1 MLTQW
6 IFPDFW
12 NVTVTALCCTLHQRS
27 AWRLSI
33 LFATMLFAKGRKTV
47 TSWLRAAGIHHGYKA
62 YYYFI
67 GSLVQ
72 KIENTAT
79 ATTVSL

>member
-1 MLTQW
+1 MLTKW

-12 NVTVTALCCTLHQRS
+12 YVTVIALSGTLHQRS

-33 LFATMLFAKGRKTV
+33 IFTAVLFAKGRKTV
-47 TSWLRAAGIHHGYKA
+47 TSWLRATGINRCYKA

-67 GSLVQ
+67 GSLAP
-72 KIENTAT
+72 KIEKYRGRI
-79 ATTVSL
+79 V